1 MKEKHKLVLI
11 IVIATLIRCF
21 VATTIGLG
29 NDEVYY
35 LTYAQHLQWNY
46 FDHPPM
52 VALLIR
58 LTTFNLSFTN
68 ALFVRLGAIIFG
80 AINTYL
86 IYVICKGIKNE
97 KAALIASLLYTGSL
111 YSSIIA
117 GVFILPDSPQLFF
130 WLISVHFLIQ
140 IVSDTTNHKKQ
151 NYNLLLFGLFS
162 GLCIMSKIHGV
173 FLWAGFGLY
182 ILCYRRD
189 LLRNGSLYLAV
200 LITVLIISP
209 ILIWNIENHF
219 ITYTYHSQ
227 RVTIKKE
234 INPSSFFREFLG
246 GVFYNNPINYF
257 LIVCSLI
264 AAWKNKIDMAK
275 PVKRLLLLLSLPL
288 IVLLLFISIYR
299 DTLPHWSGPAFVTL
313 LILASCY
320 ISNETH
326 IKEKFS
332 SDEIKKWVPDNQN
345 LNTFSEEIEK
355 NTNSLLKKLVY
366 SSCLLISTI
375 VFSGIILI
383 NFYPGTIG
391 NKDEKSLGKKDFTLD
406 MYNWEF
412 YKNEFEKVR
421 DNDIQSGRTKTTF
434 ILNNKW
440 FPGAHIDNYIAQPLG
455 LDFIALGKL
464 EDIHTYAWL
473 NSYRKQL
480 KIGDDAYFITVSN
493 SFSDPKELY
502 KKSFKKIN
510 SPVIIKQFRN
520 KKPTRNMLVY
530 LLQDYSGE

>member
-1 MKEKHKLVLI
+1 MKEKQQLVLI
-11 IVIATLIRCF
+11 ITIATLVRCII
-21 VATTIGLG
+21 ALSIGLG

-58 LTTFNLSFTN
+58 LTTLNLYFTN
-68 ALFVRLGAIIFG
+68 ELFVRFGAIIFG

-86 IYVICKGIKNE
+86 IYYICKGIKNK
-97 KAALIASLLYTGSL
+97 KAGLIASLLFTASI

-117 GVFILPDSPQLFF
+117 SVFILPDSPQLFF
-130 WLISVHFLIQ
+130 WLISVYFLIQ
-140 IVSDTTNHKKQ
+140 IVSEQTNQKKL
-151 NYNLLLFGLFS
+151 NYSLILFGLFS
-162 GLCIMSKIHGV
+162 GLSIMSKIHGI
-173 FLWAGFGLY
+173 FLWAGFVLY
-182 ILCYRRD
+182 ILCYKRD
-189 LLRNGSLYLAV
+189 LLRNSSFYIAV
-200 LITVLIISP
+200 LTTLVIISP
-209 ILIWNIENHF
+209 IIIWNIENHF

-227 RVTIKKE
+227 RITISRG

-257 LIVCSLI
+257 LITCSLI
-264 AAWKNKIDMAK
+264 AVWKNKVNIAK
-275 PVKRLLLLLSLPL
+275 SVKRLLLFLSLPL
-288 IVLLLFISIYR
+288 IILLLFISIFR

-313 LILASCY
+313 LILTSCC
-320 ISNETH
+320 IS
-326 IKEKFS
+326 
-332 SDEIKKWVPDNQN
+332 D
-345 LNTFSEEIEK
+345 EIEK
-355 NTNSLLKKLVY
+355 NTNSILKNLVY
-366 SSCLLISTI
+366 SSCALIFTI
-375 VFSGIILI
+375 ALSGILII

-391 NKDEKSLGKKDFTLD
+391 NKDEKCLGKKDFTLD
-406 MYNWEF
+406 MYNWNSF
-412 YKNEFEKVR
+412 KIGFKNVR
-421 DNDIQSGRTKTTF
+421 DNDIRSGKTKTAF

-464 EDIHTYAWL
+464 EDIHTYSWL
-473 NSYRKQL
+473 NTYRKQL

-510 SPVIIKQFRN
+510 SPIIIKQFRN
-520 KKPTRNMLVY
+520 KKPARNMLVY
-530 LLQDYSGE
+530 LLQDYTGK

>member
-1 MKEKHKLVLI
+1 MKKQQQLVLI
-11 IVIATLIRCF
+11 IATATLIRCII
-21 VATTIGLG
+21 ALTIGLG

-46 FDHPPM
+46 FDHPPI

-58 LTTFNLSFTN
+58 ATTFNLHFTN
-68 ALFVRLGAIIFG
+68 ELFVRLGAIIFG

-86 IYVICKGIKNE
+86 IYYICKGIKNK
-97 KAALIASLLYTGSL
+97 KAGIIASLLYTSSL

-130 WLISVHFLIQ
+130 WLISAFYLIE
-140 IVSDTTNHKKQ
+140 IVSERTNQKKL
-151 NYNLLLFGLFS
+151 NYNLVLFGLFS

-173 FLWAGFGLY
+173 FLWGGFGLY
-182 ILCYRRD
+182 ILCYKRD
-189 LLRNGSLYLAV
+189 LLKNGYLYLAF
-200 LITVLIISP
+200 LITLLLISP

-227 RVTIKKE
+227 RVTISRG

-257 LIVCSLI
+257 LIIFSLI
-264 AAWKNKIDMAK
+264 AVWKNKIDIEK
-275 PVKRLLLLLSLPL
+275 SVKRLLLFLSLPL
-288 IVLLLFISIYR
+288 IILLLSISFFR

-320 ISNETH
+320 IS
-326 IKEKFS
+326 
-332 SDEIKKWVPDNQN
+332 DEIERV
-345 LNTFSEEIEK
+345 K
-355 NTNSLLKKLVY
+355 NTNSKLKKLAY
-366 SSCLLISTI
+366 SAC
-375 VFSGIILI
+375 ILI
-383 NFYPGTIG
+383 LTIALSGMLIINYYPGTIG
-391 NKDEKSLGKKDFTLD
+391 NKDEKTLGKKDFTLD
-406 MYNWEF
+406 MYDWNF
-412 YKNEFEKVR
+412 FKNEFKKVR
-421 DNDIQSGRTKTTF
+421 DKDIQSSITKTTF

-473 NSYRKQL
+473 NTYRNQL

-510 SPVIIKQFRN
+510 TPVIIKQFRN

-530 LLQDYSGE
+530 LLQDYTGE